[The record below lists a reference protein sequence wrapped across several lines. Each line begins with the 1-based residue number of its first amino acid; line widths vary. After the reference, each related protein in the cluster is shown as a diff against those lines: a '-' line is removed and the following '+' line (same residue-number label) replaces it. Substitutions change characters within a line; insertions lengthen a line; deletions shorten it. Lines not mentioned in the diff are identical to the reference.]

1 MAGLGQGA
9 TRRTSPYDERMQVLE
24 HATPFHAGIGRIGV
38 LFCHGFTGSPWS
50 LLEWARLTADAGY
63 RVALPRLPGHGTSW
77 QELNVTHWRDWYAAV
92 EREYRELSA
101 ACDQVFVAGL
111 SMGGAL
117 ALRLAEKHPG
127 GVAGLIL
134 VNPAVVGYPNTRAIP
149 LLSKVLPSAK
159 AIGSDIAQPGV
170 DEYSYERTPL
180 RAAHSMLRLWA
191 DVRACLDLVTCPVLV
206 YRSTTDHVV
215 PAASTQY
222 ILSHISSEEVSEQ
235 LLHRSYHVA
244 TMDHDKEEI
253 FAGALGFLQQHSA

>member
-1 MAGLGQGA
+1 
-9 TRRTSPYDERMQVLE
+9 
-24 HATPFHAGIGRIGV
+24 
-38 LFCHGFTGSPWS
+38 
-50 LLEWARLTADAGY
+50 
-63 RVALPRLPGHGTSW
+63 
-77 QELNVTHWRDWYAAV
+77 
-92 EREYRELSA
+92 
-101 ACDQVFVAGL
+101 
-111 SMGGAL
+111 MGGAL

-253 FAGALGFLQQHSA
+253 FAGALEFLQQHSA